1 MENKVLEL
9 LLDIQKDIK
18 EINSMMDKLEYRI
31 IDGFETLELLH
42 LNTSHELN
50 MVKVRLSKVENRV
63 KEINT
68 AN

>member
-50 MVKVRLSKVENRV
+50 MVKVRLS
-63 KEINT
+63 
-68 AN
+68 